1 MFDQP
6 STIQRKSERGANSS
20 LLQLMLTNHLSL
32 SNSAG
37 AAASDH
43 CRVPQDNEG
52 IPEGSLLLPRDA
64 ANTCKR
70 QLETGSSNAR
80 HRSILTVWFLI
91 KLVAS
96 GKTSPDCFVLLDKTA

>member
-1 MFDQP
+1 
-6 STIQRKSERGANSS
+6 
-20 LLQLMLTNHLSL
+20 MLTNHLSL

-37 AAASDH
+37 AAASDR
-43 CRVPQDNEG
+43 CRVLQDNEG
-52 IPEGSLLLPRDA
+52 IPEGSLLLPGDA

-70 QLETGSSNAR
+70 QLETRSSNAR

-91 KLVAS
+91 KLGAS